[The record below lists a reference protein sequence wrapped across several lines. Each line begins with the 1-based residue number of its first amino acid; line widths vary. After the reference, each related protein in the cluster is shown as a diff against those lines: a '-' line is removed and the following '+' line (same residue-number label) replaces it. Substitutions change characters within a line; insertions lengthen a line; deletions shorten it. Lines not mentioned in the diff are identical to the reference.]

1 MFLLYSLLFN
11 ELFKEVMELDQD
23 VSIGK
28 KNMYE
33 KGRLFDS
40 YPLKIVY
47 ILINWNSLGNLFL

>member
-1 MFLLYSLLFN
+1 
-11 ELFKEVMELDQD
+11 MELDQD

-47 ILINWNSLGNLFL
+47 ILIN